1 MYHCYRLDNKL
12 TNVVFNPV
20 AMEYMTQWDQVPRPK
35 SAVGPRGGK
44 SHLYSG
50 RYQSPKKTGY
60 SSSPPGYEKTSV
72 PFGQL
77 SVRDLVRHVEQAR
90 RQSPYYEEFKHNDP
104 ILIGTP
110 SASIS
115 SSSISMCSSKE
126 FYGDNGVISMQ
137 PVIPNLKLLTPGLDH
152 SDTDHEQHSRQVKR
166 MRRHSE
172 RPMHKRAGKLISFN
186 GIASCERIQSCKK
199 LSSCRS
205 KSKFLQVQED
215 EIIHKAGDGAAK
227 CRVSE

>member
-20 AMEYMTQWDQVPRPK
+20 AMEYMTQWDQVPTPRPK

-60 SSSPPGYEKTSV
+60 SSSSPGYEKTSV

-77 SVRDLVRHVEQAR
+77 SVRDLVQHVQQAR

-115 SSSISMCSSKE
+115 SSSISVCSSKE
-126 FYGDNGVISMQ
+126 FYGGDGVISMQ
-137 PVIPNLKLLTPGLDH
+137 PVIPNLKLSTPGFDH
-152 SDTDHEQHSRQVKR
+152 SDTDREQHSRHVKR
-166 MRRHSE
+166 MRRYRE
-172 RPMHKRAGKLISFN
+172 RPHKRAGKLSI
-186 GIASCERIQSCKK
+186 IIMASCKK
-199 LSSCRS
+199 QAC
-205 KSKFLQVQED
+205 
-215 EIIHKAGDGAAK
+215 
-227 CRVSE
+227 